1 MFIRLTAG
9 KMGPD
14 GSYNSQLEI
23 RGKRIRQEGILG
35 LKDKYR
41 ILRKGADG
49 FCIEAVYVPAE
60 HLLETGDE
68 SRVIL

>member
-9 KMGPD
+9 KMGTD
-14 GSYNSQLEI
+14 GSYNSQLEV
-23 RGKRIRQEGILG
+23 RGKWIRQEGILG

-49 FCIEAVYVPAE
+49 FYGPF
-60 HLLETGDE
+60 LLFCGGRE
-68 SRVIL
+68 RWRRR

>member
-14 GSYNSQLEI
+14 GSYNSQLEV

-41 ILRKGADG
+41 ILRKGGIQTILSGAFYG
-49 FCIEAVYVPAE
+49 VATGG
-60 HLLETGDE
+60 LLTGLD
-68 SRVIL
+68 IF